1 MIFGPLVIAT
11 AGEWRKTAHTVVIS
25 IKSRPLPDSL
35 SSVKANLARHEIQNF
50 AKCCRVTALYIYR
63 ALEHRKYAHTHL

>member
-25 IKSRPLPDSL
+25 IKSRPLADSL
-35 SSVKANLARHEIQNF
+35 SSVKANLARHEKPEFRQVL
-50 AKCCRVTALYIYR
+50 CVTELASHMQTVH
-63 ALEHRKYAHTHL
+63 AVEDG